1 MLKNDYFPK
10 IATEVMSKPFI
21 NLSEIKLETQQHG
34 DNFFAQM
41 GSIANLL
48 GGEKL
53 GCRLTVLPPGKK
65 AFPYHCHHV
74 NEEMFI
80 IWEGKG
86 SLRFGENIYEVKKGD
101 VIITP
106 AGGKHT
112 AHQLINTSDAD
123 LVYLAISTKEEPDV
137 MEYPD
142 SGKFGVLVGAAP
154 GGDKTKRRFTFFGH
168 QDSQV
173 DYWEGES

>member
-1 MLKNDYFPK
+1 
-10 IATEVMSKPFI
+10 MSKPFI

-86 SLRFGENIYEVKKGD
+86 NLRFGENTYEVKKGD

-106 AGGKHT
+106 AGGKST
-112 AHQLINTSDAD
+112 AHQLILLMPT
-123 LVYLAISTKEEPDV
+123 
-137 MEYPD
+137 
-142 SGKFGVLVGAAP
+142 
-154 GGDKTKRRFTFFGH
+154 
-168 QDSQV
+168 
-173 DYWEGES
+173 